1 MNLIGTSIQRPIAV
15 IAAVLMVVMFGYV
28 ALQTIPI
35 QLTPDINRPIIV
47 ITTSWGGAAPAEVER
62 EIVNRQEEALK
73 GLEGLEEI
81 VSSSGTGR
89 GQITLTFNIDTNM
102 DRALLLTANRLDRVN
117 GYPNEADEPTI
128 ETADT
133 NDNAIAWFSFIRAEG
148 NERPIHTYG
157 EFIEDVVKER
167 LERVPGVASVGAFGG
182 SEREMQIIVD
192 PIRLARYRMT
202 IPEIVS
208 ALREANVSISAGDVE
223 EGKRR
228 YVVRTDGDFAELD
241 QVRQVLIRSL
251 TGSDGGVGRVTVG
264 DVAEVRFDYKEP
276 RARIRF
282 LGVPALA
289 INAQRDTGANVIDT
303 MAGIEQAAR
312 CFPYPMP
319 SNNAKSSP

>member
-15 IAAVLMVVMFGYV
+15 MAAVLMVVMFGYV

-47 ITTSWGGAAPAEVER
+47 ITTNWGGAAPAEVER

-81 VSSSGTGR
+81 VSSSSTGR
-89 GQITLTFNIDTNM
+89 GQITLTFNIDNNM

-117 GYPNEADEPTI
+117 GYPDEADEPTI
-128 ETADT
+128 ATSDA
-133 NDNAIAWFSFIRAEG
+133 NDNAIAWFSFVRAEG
-148 NERPIHTYG
+148 NDRPIHTYG

-167 LERVPGVASVGAFGG
+167 LERVSGVSGVGAFGG
-182 SEREMQIIVD
+182 SDREMQIIVD

-202 IPEIVS
+202 IPEIVR

-241 QVRQVLIRSL
+241 QVRQVLIRSE
-251 TGSDGGVGRVTVG
+251 TGTDGGVGRVTVD

-276 RARIRF
+276 GARIRF
-282 LGVPALA
+282 LGVRPWPSMRSGRPAP
-289 INAQRDTGANVIDT
+289 T
-303 MAGIEQAAR
+303 
-312 CFPYPMP
+312 
-319 SNNAKSSP
+319 SSR